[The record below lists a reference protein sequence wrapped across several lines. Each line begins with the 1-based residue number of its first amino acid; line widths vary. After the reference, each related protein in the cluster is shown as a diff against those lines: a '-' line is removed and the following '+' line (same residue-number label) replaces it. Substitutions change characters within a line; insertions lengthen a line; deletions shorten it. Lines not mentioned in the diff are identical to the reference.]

1 MKKTWK
7 GINEI
12 ITTRANST
20 PKLINQIIHK
30 NILIDDPKL
39 ISDTFNDFFVN
50 VGTNT
55 AKSVPFAFASPRS
68 YLKSRVNSNF
78 TILPTSIAEVMIL
91 ILQLDDSKALGH
103 TDIPIKI
110 IKISAPIIVPLFVKI
125 INKSFELG
133 IFPKALKLAKVIPIF
148 KAGSRLDVNNY
159 RPISLLP
166 TFSKIIEKLM
176 HKRLFSFL
184 ETNQV
189 LYKSQFGFQRGK
201 STQHSLIEIVE
212 RIRSCMENKKYGC
225 GIFIDLKKA
234 FDTVNHDILIQK
246 LEHYGVRNVSLNW
259 FSSYLKDRSQYVYCN
274 NISSETKPI
283 SCGVPQGSVL
293 GPLLFL
299 LYINDLPNISNKLS
313 FFLFADDTNI
323 FFEADNLDLLQTTV
337 NRELTKLV
345 NWLNANRLALNVSKT
360 NFVLFAAKNKPL
372 KPVTI
377 LINRQAIDQKEYVK
391 YLGVLIDSKLSFKQ
405 HIVAVSKKI
414 SRAIGLLYKL
424 RHYVTKKILIMM
436 YHSLIYP
443 FLIYALPVFGSADD
457 TYLNSIHILQKKFV
471 RLVTFNGQLVHSSP
485 LFKEL
490 EILTI
495 FDIFKVEV
503 SKFVFDCLNHINP
516 SQFHEYFH
524 YPVSTRNTANSR
536 NNNLF
541 VPQARTK
548 HYGLDS
554 LKNIGAN
561 IWNDI
566 PLSIRSSKHRK
577 PFIKSLKDI
586 FISSY

>member
-1 MKKTWK
+1 M
-7 GINEI
+7 
-12 ITTRANST
+12 
-20 PKLINQIIHK
+20 
-30 NILIDDPKL
+30 
-39 ISDTFNDFFVN
+39 N

-125 INKSFELG
+125 INKSFDLG

-259 FSSYLKDRSQYVYCN
+259 FSSYLKD
-274 NISSETKPI
+274 
-283 SCGVPQGSVL
+283 
-293 GPLLFL
+293 
-299 LYINDLPNISNKLS
+299 
-313 FFLFADDTNI
+313 
-323 FFEADNLDLLQTTV
+323 
-337 NRELTKLV
+337 
-345 NWLNANRLALNVSKT
+345 
-360 NFVLFAAKNKPL
+360 
-372 KPVTI
+372 
-377 LINRQAIDQKEYVK
+377 
-391 YLGVLIDSKLSFKQ
+391 
-405 HIVAVSKKI
+405 
-414 SRAIGLLYKL
+414 
-424 RHYVTKKILIMM
+424 
-436 YHSLIYP
+436 
-443 FLIYALPVFGSADD
+443 
-457 TYLNSIHILQKKFV
+457 
-471 RLVTFNGQLVHSSP
+471 
-485 LFKEL
+485 
-490 EILTI
+490 
-495 FDIFKVEV
+495 
-503 SKFVFDCLNHINP
+503 
-516 SQFHEYFH
+516 
-524 YPVSTRNTANSR
+524 
-536 NNNLF
+536 
-541 VPQARTK
+541 
-548 HYGLDS
+548 
-554 LKNIGAN
+554 
-561 IWNDI
+561 
-566 PLSIRSSKHRK
+566 
-577 PFIKSLKDI
+577 
-586 FISSY
+586 